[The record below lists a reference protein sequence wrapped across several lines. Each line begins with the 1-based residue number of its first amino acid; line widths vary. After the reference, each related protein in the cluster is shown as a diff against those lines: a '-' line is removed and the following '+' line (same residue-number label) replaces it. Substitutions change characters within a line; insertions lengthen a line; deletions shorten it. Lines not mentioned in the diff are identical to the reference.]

1 MAMIQRLDGEVQ
13 PGWKWGPF
21 TTRIPGIHVKLS
33 VADSIQGGF
42 IIAGVS
48 GGLIPIYIKYFG
60 VPFEIAWG
68 LLIIHMFWVGICA
81 TFILG
86 EPYSPG
92 WITPVL
98 PIVLLHFAGLKPGIE
113 CIHFMMAAMIWLSVI
128 MLFFGFTGLGKRF
141 FGWVPDAIKA
151 GIILG
156 GGIAALQGEV
166 VRFPTA
172 PFSIGA
178 GWLVCFL
185 LIFSVPIMRL
195 RGNKVIKHLLS
206 WGFLLGYIAAG
217 VAGYLSSE
225 LKWAP
230 IQWKFIVPDFPAILG
245 ALSPWGVGF
254 PSLAM
259 FMKAFPLALVAY
271 VIGFGDMIVA
281 SSLVEQAAKKRPDE
295 KVVIDHTR
303 THFSIAIRNLGLLFT
318 GGVFPAFVGVAYT
331 GAHAFLCEKYAA
343 GREYVDSIHDTMG
356 SFNWFYFF
364 LSMCWPFV
372 LIMKPVLPAALS
384 LTLVL
389 TGFACAFVGI
399 AALQNTG
406 NTSKGIA
413 IFMAVVIAKYGAA
426 WGLAAGI
433 ICYLLMIWRPKIEN
447 DWYGLKK

>member
-1 MAMIQRLDGEVQ
+1 MAMVKRLDGGVQ

-21 TTRIPGIHVKLS
+21 TTRIPGIHTKLS
-33 VADSIQGGF
+33 VADSIQGGL
-42 IIAGVS
+42 IVATVS
-48 GGLIPIYIKYFG
+48 AGLIPIYQKFFL
-60 VPFEIAWG
+60 VPFDIALG
-68 LLIIHMFWVGICA
+68 LLIIHMFWVGVVSACI
-81 TFILG
+81 FG
-86 EPYSPG
+86 EPYSGG

-98 PIVLLHFAGLKPGIE
+98 PIVLLHFAGLKPGVE
-113 CIHFMMAAMIWLSVI
+113 CIHFMMACMIWLSVI

-141 FGWVPDAIKA
+141 FGWVPDALRA

-166 VRFPTA
+166 VRLPTA

-185 LIFSVPIMRL
+185 LMFSVPVL
-195 RGNKVIKHLLS
+195 RSRRNKVVKQLLA
-206 WGFLLGYIAAG
+206 WGFLLGFIAAG
-217 VAGYLSSE
+217 LAGYLSGE

-230 IQWKFIVPDFPAILG
+230 IQWKFFVPDVPAILG

-254 PSLAM
+254 PSIDM

-271 VIGFGDMIVA
+271 VVGFGDMIVA
-281 SSLVEQAAKKRPDE
+281 SSLVEQAAKNRPDE

-303 THFSIAIRNLGLLFT
+303 THLSVGIRNLGLLFT
-318 GGVFPAFVGVAYT
+318 GGVFPPFVGIIFT
-331 GAHAFLCEKYAA
+331 GGHVFLCEKYAA
-343 GREYVDSIHDTMG
+343 GRKVVDSIHDAMI
-356 SFNWFYFF
+356 SFNWFYIFVA
-364 LSMCWPFV
+364 MCWPVV
-372 LIMKPVLPAALS
+372 LVMKPILPAALS
-384 LTLVL
+384 LTLIL

-399 AALQNTG
+399 TALQNTG

-447 DWYGLKK
+447 DWYGIKK